1 MKNIILTS
9 TAISLLCLSTA
20 GYARDLNKGTI
31 EIGGGLNLSMISEE
45 YKAQDAEDPLEIDS
59 RNFAANV
66 LYYVAP
72 NIGLGINWNYQ
83 SEEAKFGDSEWETTT
98 SMIGPVAAYNISL
111 GSNTSLKL
119 VGSVVRAS
127 EENGDS
133 TLEGFGWTLGG
144 QFHYFLN
151 DFVSLNGSLKYVSIS
166 LEDDDS
172 NNELDNTS
180 FRAGVG
186 LSIYLK

>member
-20 GYARDLNKGTI
+20 GYTRDLNKGTI

-45 YKAQDAEDPLEIDS
+45 YKAQDAEDTMEIDS
-59 RNFAANV
+59 RNFAADV
-66 LYYVAP
+66 LYYIAP
-72 NIGLGINWNYQ
+72 NIGLGINWNYV
-83 SEEAKFGDSEWETTT
+83 SAEAKAGDSEWETTT
-98 SMIGPVAAYNISL
+98 SMIGPAAAYNISL
-111 GSNTSLKL
+111 SGNTSLKL
-119 VGSVVRAS
+119 GGSLVMAS
-127 EENGDS
+127 RETEESSID
-133 TLEGFGWTLGG
+133 GFGWTLGG
-144 QFHYFLN
+144 QYTYFLN
-151 DFVSLNGSLKYVSIS
+151 DFVSLNGSLEYVSLS

-172 NNELDNTS
+172 NNEFDNTS